1 MIRTSLLLLILLA
14 ACTPEKGIDGEK
26 TVVIT
31 PDGAHIVSKQEYLP
45 SDWRYVPCNGTTPEC
60 GKLE

>member
-14 ACTPEKGIDGEK
+14 ACTPEKEIDGEK

-31 PDGAHIVSKQEYLP
+31 PDGAHIVIEK
-45 SDWRYVPCNGTTPEC
+45 DWRYVPCNGTTKEC

>member
-1 MIRTSLLLLILLA
+1 MIKSSLLVLILLM

-26 TVVIT
+26 SVVIT
-31 PDGAHIVSKQEYLP
+31 PDGAHIIMKKEYNKN
-45 SDWRYVPCNGTTPEC
+45 DWRYVPCNGSTPDC